1 VGLHGDTVTSL
12 SAIKKGR
19 ARAAPAA
26 AARVPR
32 RQQLRPR
39 ACRADGNYG
48 RARAAPAATTAARV
62 PRRRRAGMGQG
73 HHAGACSLSV
83 SRAHVPSLFLARARD
98 CSCTMRATAL
108 TCAGRAQAGQPRRAP
123 AGWGGDTRAYLRVGE
138 VPV

>member
-39 ACRADGNYG
+39 ACRAGGNYG
-48 RARAAPAATTAARV
+48 RARAAPAAGRDEAGPPCARV
-62 PRRRRAGMGQG
+62 FSLLFSRARSLSFSRARAGLQL
-73 HHAGACSLSV
+73 HN
-83 SRAHVPSLFLARARD
+83 ARD
-98 CSCTMRATAL
+98 GL
-108 TCAGRAQAGQPRRAP
+108 
-123 AGWGGDTRAYLRVGE
+123 DLRW
-138 VPV
+138 